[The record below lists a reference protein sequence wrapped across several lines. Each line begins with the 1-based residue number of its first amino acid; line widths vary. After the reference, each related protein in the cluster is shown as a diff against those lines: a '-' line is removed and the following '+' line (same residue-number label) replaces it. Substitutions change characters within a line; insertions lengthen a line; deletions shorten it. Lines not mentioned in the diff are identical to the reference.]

1 MGVSQV
7 LPSFRK
13 HRSEVSPSRVR
24 RTGRHEQES
33 VSEMSIGTIKIL
45 PDLSVSS
52 FSDKEVSIKQTK
64 AKRGSKQLI
73 PIPSDL
79 VRGRDRDPSDRDR
92 DRETSR
98 HSSDPKDHHRV
109 HLRPI

>member
-1 MGVSQV
+1 MGGSQV

-13 HRSEVSPSRVR
+13 HRSDVSPSGGKRGGSQAQV
-24 RTGRHEQES
+24 HES
-33 VSEMSIGTIKIL
+33 VSERSIGTIKIL
-45 PDLSVSS
+45 PDLYSEKDVSS
-52 FSDKEVSIKQTK
+52 KQAK

-79 VRGRDRDPSDRDR
+79 VRGRDRDISDRDRDR
-92 DRETSR
+92 DRETHR
-98 HSSDPKDHHRV
+98 HSSDPKEHHRV